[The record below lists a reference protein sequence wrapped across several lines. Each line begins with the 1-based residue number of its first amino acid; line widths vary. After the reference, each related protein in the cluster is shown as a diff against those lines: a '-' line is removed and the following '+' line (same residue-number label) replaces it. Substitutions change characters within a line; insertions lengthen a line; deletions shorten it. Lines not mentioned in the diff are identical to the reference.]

1 LAKRANSLRGYS
13 LALVLALALPCA
25 ALAQNRRGSAN
36 PQTKNPSAAI
46 GGGVYSAL
54 GPGPANFD
62 AHDLSGI
69 WNMSFPQNATQ
80 AELEVYVSQ
89 FGKGD
94 PPMTPWSKE
103 RFDKTKPAFGPRG
116 VLVAQTNDPAFQCFP
131 PGVPRIYLH
140 PFPMQIVETPKELIM
155 VFEYDHSVRHIY
167 TDGRQHP
174 PDFTPAYMGDSI
186 GHWDGDTFVIDTV
199 GFNDKTWLDRA
210 GHPHS
215 DRLHVTE
222 RLRRI
227 AADRL
232 QIDFTIEDPVAY
244 ARPFTSSMFF
254 RGHPDWSLMEQVCE
268 DNADFLSFEH

>member
-1 LAKRANSLRGYS
+1 LGF
-13 LALVLALALPCA
+13 ALALPCA
-25 ALAQNRRGSAN
+25 ALAQDRG
-36 PQTKNPSAAI
+36 TGT
-46 GGGVYSAL
+46 GGGAVPPRSLAE
-54 GPGPANFD
+54 PSQAVKAPANFD

-69 WNMSFPQNATQ
+69 WNMTFPPKATQ
-80 AELEVYVSQ
+80 AELEIYVSQ
-89 FGKGD
+89 FGKGE

-116 VLVAQTNDPAFQCFP
+116 VLVAETNDPAFQCFP

-155 VFEYDHSVRHIY
+155 IFEYDHNVRHIY

-174 PDFTPAYMGDSI
+174 ADLTPTYMGHSI
-186 GHWDGDTFVIDTV
+186 GHWEGDTFVIDTV
-199 GFNDKTWLDRA
+199 GFNDKTWLDRG

-215 DRLHVTE
+215 DQLHVVERLH
-222 RLRRI
+222 RI

-244 ARPFTSSMFF
+244 TKPFTSSMFF
-254 RGHPDWSLMEQVCE
+254 REHADWSLMEQVCE
-268 DNADFLSFEH
+268 DNAEFLPFEK

>member
-1 LAKRANSLRGYS
+1 MRIPLGMALILS
-13 LALVLALALPCA
+13 LAPALSCG
-25 ALAQNRRGSAN
+25 ALAQDRTAAASGSAN
-36 PQTKNPSAAI
+36 PQKAQVAQSPAAK
-46 GGGVYSAL
+46 A
-54 GPGPANFD
+54 PAAFD

-69 WNMSFPQNATQ
+69 WNMSFPPNATEP
-80 AELEVYVSQ
+80 ELEIYVSQ
-89 FGKGD
+89 FGKGE

-140 PFPMQIVETPKELIM
+140 PFPMQIVEMPKELIM
-155 VFEYDHSVRHIY
+155 LFEYDHIVRHIY

-174 PDFTPAYMGDSI
+174 RDLAPTYMGDSI
-186 GHWDGDTFVIDTV
+186 GHWEGDIFVIDTV

-215 DRLHVTE
+215 DQLHVVE

-227 AADRL
+227 AGDRL
-232 QIDFTIEDPVAY
+232 QVDFTIEDPVAY
-244 ARPFTSSMFF
+244 TKPFTSSLFF
-254 RGHPDWSLMEQVCE
+254 RLHPDWSLMEQVCE
-268 DNADFLSFEH
+268 DNAAFLSFEK

>member
-1 LAKRANSLRGYS
+1 MSARIELFSLVLG
-13 LALVLALALPCA
+13 LALALPGA
-25 ALAQNRRGSAN
+25 ALAQIRGTGSNGGAIPAKPAPN
-36 PQTKNPSAAI
+36 PLQSQAAK
-46 GGGVYSAL
+46 A
-54 GPGPANFD
+54 PAAPANFN

-69 WNMSFPQNATQ
+69 WNMSFPANATE

-89 FGKGD
+89 FGKGE
-94 PPMTPWSKE
+94 PPMTAWAKE
-103 RFDKTKPAFGPRG
+103 RFDKTKPAFGARG
-116 VLVAQTNDPAFQCFP
+116 VLVAQTNDPAFQCYP

-140 PFPMQIVETPKELIM
+140 PFPMQIVATPKELIM
-155 VFEYDHSVRHIY
+155 LFEYDHNVRHIY

-174 PDFTPAYMGDSI
+174 QDLTPTYMGHSI
-186 GHWDGDTFVIDTV
+186 GHWDGDTFVIDSV

-215 DRLHVTE
+215 DQLHVTE

-244 ARPFTSSMFF
+244 TQAFTSSMFF
-254 RGHPDWSLMEQVCE
+254 RLHADWSLMEQVCE
-268 DNADFLSFEH
+268 DNAAFLSFEK